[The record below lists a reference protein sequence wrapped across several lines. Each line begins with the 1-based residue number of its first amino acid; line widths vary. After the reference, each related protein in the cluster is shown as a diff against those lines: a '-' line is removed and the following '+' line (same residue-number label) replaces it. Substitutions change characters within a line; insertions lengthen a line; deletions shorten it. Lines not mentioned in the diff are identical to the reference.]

1 MMCDMTALMETS
13 TPALSREAILQS
25 FLADAEADTQAVV
38 SVTDLINRCQTL
50 KDELTSAH
58 AELVAAWAAASKRPN
73 VAAKLR
79 ELGVK
84 SPDTMKVE
92 LGGTATR
99 KRGSARKSS
108 SRRAQQDPSPSVNL
122 STNGEAGTASISE

>member
-1 MMCDMTALMETS
+1 MTALMETS
-13 TPALSREAILQS
+13 TPALSRDAILQS

-38 SVTDLINRCQTL
+38 SVTDLINRCQAL
-50 KDELTSAH
+50 KDELTSTH
-58 AELVAAWAAASKRPN
+58 AELVTAYAAASKRPN

-84 SPDTMKVE
+84 NPDTMKVE

-99 KRGSARKSS
+99 KRAARKSS
-108 SRRAQQDPSPSVNL
+108 SRRAQQDPSPSVNP
-122 STNGEAGTASISE
+122 STNDGAGTASISE